1 MNISA
6 LSTFSRFLLS
16 GVCMKK
22 LLVTVK
28 PFNGTIP
35 FRILQCG
42 RVLAEGTFSGKCTE
56 CYSRTYEV
64 NATNEEIIVECDT
77 GIVSAELTP
86 AD

>member
-1 MNISA
+1 
-6 LSTFSRFLLS
+6 
-16 GVCMKK
+16 MKK

-35 FRILQCG
+35 FRVLQRG

-64 NATNEEIIVECDT
+64 E
-77 GIVSAELTP
+77 
-86 AD
+86 

>member
-1 MNISA
+1 
-6 LSTFSRFLLS
+6 
-16 GVCMKK
+16 MKK